1 MSLCTRDDIKDRLG
15 ISSSDTDHDT
25 VIDRIIAGFAARA
38 NTLTGRHLIVTAA
51 DVTETYTGSHSRLR
65 LKRYPIVSITSII
78 ESWDYGFDETAL
90 VANTDYRRLAQGV
103 EGFLYRMYSEWLAVP
118 DGIQII
124 YRGGY
129 CAAGVSPTGDEVA
142 LPDDLREAAII
153 QCCFIFK
160 RKDDIGLAGVS
171 FDGGS
176 FSKFEALKLLP
187 EVKDTL
193 NQYKRITL

>member
-15 ISSSDTDHDT
+15 IASSDTDHDD
-25 VIDRIIAGFAARA
+25 VIDQIILGFAARA
-38 NTLTGRHLIVTAA
+38 NSFTGRILIVTAA
-51 DVTETYTGSHSRLR
+51 DVTEYYTGGCNRLR
-65 LKRYPIVSITSII
+65 LKRYPVISITTVI

-90 VANTDYRRLAQGV
+90 TANTDYRQLASGV
-103 EGFLYRMYSEWLAVP
+103 EGYLFRMYNNWLTVP

-129 CAAGVSPTGDEVA
+129 CAAGVTPSGDEIA
-142 LPDDLREAAII
+142 LPDDLREAAIL

-171 FDGGS
+171 FAGGG
-176 FSKFEALKLLP
+176 FSKFEAVKLLP
-187 EVKDTL
+187 EVESILKS
-193 NQYKRITL
+193 YRRITL